1 MCFAMTCFLLGNK
14 WLYFTGM
21 EYAREKPFNLS
32 GHPMI
37 NTTIKSSFYAYLSR
51 LRWIKRWGLK
61 RNAHEEN
68 VMEHSWE
75 VAVIAH
81 TLALIKNRYFDGQID
96 ANAVATA
103 ALYHDVTEVI
113 TGDLPTPIK
122 YHSPA
127 IMNAYKRIEHQAE
140 MELLKLLPD
149 ALQDDFRPL
158 IHHEQLP
165 NEQQKLIKAADKISA
180 YLKCQAELKA
190 GNTEFE
196 MAARQLAQNIADLQQ
211 PEVVFFMQAFAP
223 SCGLTL
229 DGLMQTH

>member
-1 MCFAMTCFLLGNK
+1 MSTI
-14 WLYFTGM
+14 
-21 EYAREKPFNLS
+21 S
-32 GHPMI
+32 
-37 NTTIKSSFYAYLSR
+37 IKSSFYAYLSR

-61 RNAHEEN
+61 RNAHDEN

-81 TLALIKNRYFDGQID
+81 TLALIKNRYFAGQVD
-96 ANAVATA
+96 ANAIATA
-103 ALYHDVTEVI
+103 ALYHDITEVI

-127 IMNAYKRIEHQAE
+127 ILDAYKQIEHQAE
-140 MELLKLLPD
+140 TELLKLLPD
-149 ALQDDFRPL
+149 ALQNDFEPL
-158 IHHEQLP
+158 IQHEKLP
-165 NEQQKLIKAADKISA
+165 LEHQQIIKAADKISA

-196 MAARQLAQNIADLQQ
+196 IAAQHLAKSIHELEQQ
-211 PEVVFFMQAFAP
+211 EVVFFMHAFVP

-229 DGLMQTH
+229 DGLMQTN

>member
-1 MCFAMTCFLLGNK
+1 MTK
-14 WLYFTGM
+14 
-21 EYAREKPFNLS
+21 
-32 GHPMI
+32 
-37 NTTIKSSFYAYLSR
+37 TTVTSSFYAYLSR

-61 RNAHEEN
+61 RNALEEN

-81 TLALIKNRYFDGQID
+81 TLALIKNRYYNGNID

-103 ALYHDVTEVI
+103 ALYHDITEVI

-127 IMNAYKRIEHQAE
+127 ISAAYKQIEQQAE
-140 MELLKLLPD
+140 IELLDLLPT
-149 ALQDDFRPL
+149 ALRADFEAL
-158 IHHEQLP
+158 IHHHTLP
-165 NEQQKLIKAADKISA
+165 EAHSQIIKAADKISA

-196 MAARQLAQNIADLQQ
+196 TAATQLALTLENSEQ
-211 PEVVFFMQAFAP
+211 PEVLFFMQAFVP
-223 SCGLTL
+223 SCRLTL
-229 DGLMQTH
+229 NGLMKTY

>member
-1 MCFAMTCFLLGNK
+1 MQA
-14 WLYFTGM
+14 
-21 EYAREKPFNLS
+21 
-32 GHPMI
+32 I
-37 NTTIKSSFYAYLSR
+37 SSTFYAYLSR

-81 TLALIKNRYFDGQID
+81 TLTLIKNRYFDGQVD

-127 IMNAYKRIEHQAE
+127 ILGAYKQIEQQAE
-140 MELLKLLPD
+140 TELLNLLPD
-149 ALQDDFRPL
+149 ALRADFRSL
-158 IHHEQLP
+158 IQHETLP
-165 NEQQKLIKAADKISA
+165 EAHQQIIKAADKISA

-196 MAARQLAQNIADLQQ
+196 MAAEQLARNIHELQQ

-229 DGLMQTH
+229 DGLMQTKDSG